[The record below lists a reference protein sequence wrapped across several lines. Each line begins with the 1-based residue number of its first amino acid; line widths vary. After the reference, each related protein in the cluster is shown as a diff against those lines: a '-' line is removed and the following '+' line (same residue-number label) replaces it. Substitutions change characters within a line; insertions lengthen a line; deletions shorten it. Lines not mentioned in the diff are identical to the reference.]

1 MTPTCTFLT
10 DLCETKD
17 FASQACTLVNLCCDA
32 GFTIAYELG
41 SVLNGTADLVPRLRL
56 VQVHDQEGELR
67 SRDIQGRHLFQQQD
81 SDLLQRDPISLKY
94 EDTLTKEK
102 RGKER
107 EKTGSPKNTKH
118 EGEKKT
124 EEILKM
130 DRRVGR
136 SNLFDH
142 RAIRCEEKK
151 CRATMFPARLPLSLS
166 LSLSP
171 IHHRC
176 HYFLLLRRARKR
188 RYGRLS

>member
-1 MTPTCTFLT
+1 MMPTCTFLT

-67 SRDIQGRHLFQQQD
+67 SRDIQRRHLFQQQD
-81 SDLLQRDPISLKY
+81 FDFPEIRRHSDKREEGKKNR
-94 EDTLTKEK
+94 EDRQSK
-102 RGKER
+102 
-107 EKTGSPKNTKH
+107 KH
-118 EGEKKT
+118 ETRGEKKKT
-124 EEILKM
+124 EKILKM

-142 RAIRCEEKK
+142 RAIRCEGKK
-151 CRATMFPARLPLSLS
+151 CRATMFQ
-166 LSLSP
+166 
-171 IHHRC
+171 IG
-176 HYFLLLRRARKR
+176 RAHV
-188 RYGRLS
+188 